1 MFRRIKRGYA
11 PRTPSNTPE
20 YSKCETSQLEPNL
33 HDILVAFQQGKDVSQ
48 FVTMPAAKATAEQQF
63 KNRVGKVDPLTEFSE
78 FVKSETRKAN
88 EMVDQ
93 EKKTRKSQVTVQ
105 PAEQSSTQESGDKA

>member
-48 FVTMPAAKATAEQQF
+48 FIAMPAVKATAEQQF

-78 FVKSETRKAN
+78 IVKSETRKAN
-88 EMVDQ
+88 ELVEQ
-93 EKKTRKSQVTVQ
+93 EKRSRKSKVLSERS
-105 PAEQSSTQESGDKA
+105 EQSSIQESEQKA